1 MTSSSN
7 DKICIRCRESL
18 KENDPLNHVG
28 ARYRDNQNEK
38 HPLRTILEQAQALK
52 LDNLASNIEENLQS
66 KTPVFIR
73 LSCRDYLRNNSR
85 PKKRSMGDAQQSI
98 PKCVARRSDPAMF
111 DFRNQC
117 FYCEKPCIEDKEH
130 ADRKNFEIVSTINTK
145 IYMY

>member
-1 MTSSSN
+1 MASSSN

-38 HPLRTILEQAQALK
+38 HPLQIILEQAQALK

-85 PKKRSMGDAQQSI
+85 PKKRSMGDAQQI
-98 PKCVARRSDPAMF
+98 FPNVLRGDLTLRCLILRANVFIVKNLVLKTKNM
-111 DFRNQC
+111 QI
-117 FYCEKPCIEDKEH
+117 EKILKLL
-130 ADRKNFEIVSTINTK
+130 VQ
-145 IYMY
+145 